1 VAEPSWWRRSRSH
14 RRRCRGATIAVY
26 GGWGARLSDAGG
38 RGFHGVGALRARSRH
53 GCRGGFA
60 EEGASAERGGGRA
73 GIAAG
78 RSRGAGGDC
87 GEQIATGGLWE
98 AGAVYIRVLIVS
110 RDYVS
115 IPHVL

>member
-1 VAEPSWWRRSRSH
+1 VVEEVAKSSAQMSWSRNSSLRRLGSSAI
-14 RRRCRGATIAVY
+14 RRR
-26 GGWGARLSDAGG
+26 G

-78 RSRGAGGDC
+78 RSRRAGG
-87 GEQIATGGLWE
+87 GRRGRSTLG
-98 AGAVYIRVLIVS
+98 S
-110 RDYVS
+110 
-115 IPHVL
+115 